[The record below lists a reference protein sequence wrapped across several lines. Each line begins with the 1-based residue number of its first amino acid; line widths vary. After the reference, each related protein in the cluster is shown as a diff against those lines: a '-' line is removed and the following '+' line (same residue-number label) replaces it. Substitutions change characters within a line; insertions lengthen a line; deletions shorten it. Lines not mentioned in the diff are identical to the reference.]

1 MRSFVGALA
10 GCGQEIQT
18 LMVVRHGCVVL
29 AQEWAPYRLD
39 ERHLLF
45 SLSKSFTSMAIGLL
59 IDDGK
64 LSLDDR
70 VVSFFPAELP
80 KAVSDNL
87 AAMRIRD
94 LLTMTTGH
102 HEDTIGP
109 MRTDPEH
116 MMRVF
121 LATEVKHEPGTYF
134 VYNTGATYMLS
145 AVLQRVTGQLLL
157 DYLRPRLLEPLGMT
171 EAVWPASEEGVTFGG
186 FGLNLVT
193 ESIAVF
199 GQFLLQQGKWQDQ
212 QLVPAAWVEAATARQ
227 VPNGSVDSADDWQ
240 QGYGYQF
247 WQCRYGV
254 YRGDGAFGQF
264 CVVFPEEDAV
274 VVITGAVPDMQKV
287 LDVVWEIMLPALRGE
302 DVREVARPDQLR
314 IDPPTGASPPAGDG
328 RTYRFEPNEI
338 ELAGATWKT
347 DGSLVLDFQDGKYQ
361 YGERV
366 VCAAGDWREYQD
378 RQRIL
383 TSAHGAGDEL
393 VATVRFVETPFAYTV
408 TCHQQPDQLTLT
420 IDPNVGFDPDP
431 VTLSSVS
438 SPASQD

>member
-18 LMVVRHGCVVL
+18 LMVVSHGSVVL
-29 AQEWAPYRLD
+29 EEEWAPYRLN

-45 SLSKSFTSMAIGLL
+45 SLSKSFTSMAIGLV
-59 IDDGK
+59 IEDGK

-80 KAVSDNL
+80 ESVSDNL

-102 HEDTIGP
+102 HEDTIEP
-109 MRTDPEH
+109 MRADPER

-145 AVLQRVTGQLLL
+145 AILQRVTGELLL
-157 DYLRPRLLEPLGMT
+157 DYLRPRLFEPLGMT

-186 FGLNLVT
+186 FGLSLVT

-199 GQFLLQQGKWQDQ
+199 GQFLLQQGKWRGQ

-227 VPNGSVDSADDWQ
+227 VPNGSADSADDWQ

-247 WQCRYGV
+247 WRCRHGV

-264 CVVFPEEDAV
+264 CVVFPAEDAV
-274 VVITGAVPDMQKV
+274 VVMTGAVPDMQAV
-287 LDVVWEIMLPALRGE
+287 LDVVWEFGLPALRHE
-302 DVREVARPDQLR
+302 DVREVALPGQLR
-314 IDPPTGASPPAGDG
+314 IEPPTGSTPPAGDG
-328 RTYRFEPNEI
+328 RTYQFEPNQV
-338 ELAGATWKT
+338 ELAAARWET

-361 YGERV
+361 YGESV
-366 VCAAGDWREYQD
+366 VCAAGDWQEFQD

-383 TSAHGAGDEL
+383 TSAHGDGDEL
-393 VATVRFVETPFAYTV
+393 VATVRFVETPFSYTV
-408 TCHQQPDQLTLT
+408 TCQRQPGRLTLT
-420 IDPNVGFDPDP
+420 FDPKVQFDPDP

-438 SPASQD
+438 SHE